1 MKKKIVLVL
10 CGCLLAGSLAG
21 CGGSTESAGNGDSEI
36 KSADEQELGDY
47 EMQELEDTEFTF
59 YQFSVENHDNYQKLI
74 DSYNQIHP
82 NVKINLESVGGGS
95 DWRASLKAKI
105 AGGEEPTIILME
117 GLRILKIF
125 RIILQI

>member
-82 NVKINLESVGGGS
+82 NVKINLESIKDEGFVKEI
-95 DWRASLKAKI
+95 AEEAAVLEKKAIAYEQKI
-105 AGGEEPTIILME
+105 LAQANVSKSVIE
-117 GLRILKIF
+117 
-125 RIILQI
+125 